1 MRMRRWLLRELER
14 DTRQVPLWLFNWFRP
29 ADQAE
34 AIVLE
39 ALRVRRN
46 VVR

>member
-1 MRMRRWLLRELER
+1 MRMRRWLLWEMER
-14 DTRQVPLWLFNWFRP
+14 DSQQIPLWMFYWFRP
-29 ADQAE
+29 ANQVE
-34 AIVLE
+34 AVILE

>member
-1 MRMRRWLLRELER
+1 MRARRWLMWELER
-14 DTRQVPLWLFNWFRP
+14 ERHEMPLWPFYWFAP
-29 ADQAE
+29 LSQVE
-34 AIVLE
+34 AVILE

>member
-1 MRMRRWLLRELER
+1 MRGRKWWLRELER
-14 DTRQVPLWLFNWFRP
+14 REEVPFWPFFWSAPRTQV
-29 ADQAE
+29 E
-34 AIVLE
+34 AVIME